1 MKRLLLSILLISFA
15 GFLFAEKVELKEA
28 ETVARNAYFQK
39 LNTYFQPVGYDAVQ
53 IAEQFII
60 KTNGEET
67 LYAFDFAGY
76 GFILI
81 AAEDAIEPVLGYTF
95 DNPYPSVNQPDGFKG
110 VLNEFKEHIQYLRD
124 NKIEPSAEIKQQW
137 DNLISFDP
145 SQFTP
150 QKGDKD
156 IDPLLTCT
164 WNQDSPY
171 NFLCPADDDGPG
183 GHVYVG
189 CVATAMSQIMYYW
202 RYPEHGQHT
211 KTYYASGY
219 GNQTV
224 NFEEATYDWDAMV
237 DNSDS
242 KYNYEIAEIGYHAG
256 VSVEMMYSPDG
267 SGAYSDDVPFAL
279 KYYFKYSNSCVYK
292 QRTNYNLTT
301 WKNMVQ
307 SELDDNCPVDYS
319 GSSPDGGHA
328 FVLDG
333 RHDAD
338 DTYHFNF
345 GWSGSGNGW
354 YPITNAG
361 GFPSNQGMVMNIVP
375 NDPDYPYGCNPDMER
390 TAIYGSFEDGSGPM
404 ENYDANADC
413 SWLINPQTDTDSVTY
428 IKIEFVKFDTD
439 PNDVVTIYDG
449 PSTDDPVLG
458 TYSGTTVPPGTISS
472 SGNQVLV
479 TFVADGNATTASGW
493 QLGYESVLPSYC
505 GSLVTLEDPTG
516 TITDGSGDFYYNHQS
531 NCMWKIAPVYASDI
545 TLTFTEFNTDPND
558 ALKIYDASNN
568 QLLAEISGEYTS
580 GNMPDPVFAESGQVF
595 LIFQTDGYYN
605 APGWSADW
613 EIGNVSVKEQMDG
626 VTMLNIF
633 PNPANNVLNVSFKSE
648 RTQSISVKLMSVTG
662 EVVYESSSDNFS
674 GNYSNSI
681 DVSSFAKGVYILNLS
696 NNTGSVNKK
705 VVIR

>member
-1 MKRLLLSILLISFA
+1 MKRLLLGLLLISIAGVSFA
-15 GFLFAEKVELKEA
+15 DKVELKKA
-28 ETVARNAYFQK
+28 KTIAKNAYFQK
-39 LNTYFQPVGYDAVQ
+39 LNTYSRPVSFDALQ
-53 IAEQFII
+53 IADRFII
-60 KTNGEET
+60 KANGEEAI
-67 LYAFDFAGY
+67 YAFDFTNY

-95 DNPYPSVNQPDGFKG
+95 DNPFPSENQPEGFRG
-110 VLNEFKEHIQYLRD
+110 VINEFKEQVSYLRD
-124 NKIEPSAEIKQQW
+124 NKIDATPEIEQQW

-156 IDPLLTCT
+156 IDPMLTCT

-171 NFLCPADDDGPG
+171 NFLCPEDEDGPG

-202 RYPEHGQHT
+202 RFPEHGQHT
-211 KTYYASGY
+211 KSYYASGY

-242 KYNYEIAEIGYHAG
+242 KYNYEIAEISYHAG
-256 VSVEMMYSPDG
+256 VSVEMMYSPGG
-267 SGAYSDDVPFAL
+267 SGAYSQDVPFAL
-279 KYYFKYSNSCVYK
+279 KYYFKYSNSCAYK
-292 QRTNYNLTT
+292 QRQNYNLTT
-301 WKNMVQ
+301 WKSMVQ
-307 SELDDNCPVDYS
+307 AELDDDCPVYYS

-354 YPITNAG
+354 YLITNAG
-361 GFPSNQGMVMNIVP
+361 GFPSNQGMVINIVP
-375 NDPDYPYGCNPDMER
+375 NDDNYPYGCGNSEK
-390 TAIYGSFEDGSGPM
+390 TALYGSFEDGSGPM
-404 ENYDANADC
+404 ENYDQNADC
-413 SWLINPQTDTDSVTY
+413 SWLINPQSDQDSVTS
-428 IKIEFVKFDTD
+428 IKIDFVKFDTD
-439 PNDVVTIYDG
+439 PNDIVTIYDG
-449 PSTDDPVLG
+449 PTTNDPVLG
-458 TYSGTTVPPGTISS
+458 TYSGTTVPGETIFST
-472 SGNQVLV
+472 GNQVLV
-479 TFVADGNATTASGW
+479 TFVADGNATTSAGW
-493 QLGYESVLPSYC
+493 QLGYESILPSYC
-505 GSLVTLEDPTG
+505 GSLVTLEEPTG
-516 TITDGSGDFYYNHQS
+516 TVSDGSGDFYYNDLS

-545 TLTFTEFNTDPND
+545 TLTFTEFNTDVED
-558 ALKIYDASNN
+558 VLKIYDASNN

-580 GNMPDPVFAESGQVF
+580 GNMPDPVFAQSGQVF
-595 LIFQTDGYYN
+595 LIFQSDGYLN
-605 APGWSADW
+605 GPGWSADW
-613 EIGNVSVKEQMDG
+613 EIGNVSVKEQLNG
-626 VTMLNIF
+626 VSMLNIF
-633 PNPANNVLNVSFKSE
+633 PNPANNVLNISFKTDKSQAF
-648 RTQSISVKLMSVTG
+648 TVKLMSVTG
-662 EVVYESSSDNFS
+662 EVVYEENTDNFS

-696 NNTGSVNKK
+696 NESGSVNKK

>member
-1 MKRLLLSILLISFA
+1 MKRLLLSFLLISFA

-28 ETVARNAYFQK
+28 KTIAKNAYFQK
-39 LNTYFQPVGYDAVQ
+39 LNTYNNPVGFDALQ
-53 IAEQFII
+53 IADQFTI
-60 KTNGEET
+60 KNNGEEMI
-67 LYAFDFAGY
+67 YVFDFTGY

-81 AAEDAIEPVLGYTF
+81 AADDAIEPVLGYTF
-95 DNPYPSVNQPDGFKG
+95 DNQYPLENQPEGFHG
-110 VLNEFKEHIQYLRD
+110 VLAEFKEQIQYLRD
-124 NKIEPSAEIKQQW
+124 NNIEASNKIEAQW
-137 DNLISFDP
+137 NALLSFDP

-156 IDPLLTCT
+156 IDPLVTCT

-171 NFLCPADDDGPG
+171 NFLCPEDPQGPG

-202 RYPEHGQHT
+202 RFPLQGQHSHS
-211 KTYYASGY
+211 YNASGY
-219 GNQTV
+219 GTQSA
-224 NFEEATYDWDAMV
+224 NFEETTYPWDEMV
-237 DNSDS
+237 DNTDS
-242 KYNYEIAEIGYHAG
+242 KYNLAIALIGYHAG
-256 VSVEMMYSPDG
+256 VSVDMMYSAGG

-307 SELDDNCPVDYS
+307 SELDDDCPVYYS

-354 YPITNAG
+354 YLITNAG
-361 GFPSNQGMVMNIVP
+361 GFPSNQGMVINIVP
-375 NDPDYPYGCNPDMER
+375 NDDNYPYGCGMNSEK
-390 TAIYGSFEDGSGPM
+390 TSLVGSFEDGSGPM
-404 ENYDANADC
+404 ENYDENADC
-413 SWLINPQTDTDSVTY
+413 SWLINPQTATDSVTY
-428 IKIEFVKFDTD
+428 IKIEFTKFDTD
-439 PNDVVTIYDG
+439 PNDIVTVYDG
-449 PSTDDPVLG
+449 PTTDDPVLG
-458 TYSGTTVPPGTISS
+458 TYSGTTIPAIISS
-472 SGNQVLV
+472 TGNQVLV
-479 TFVADGNATTASGW
+479 TFVADGNSTTSAGW
-493 QLGYESVLPSYC
+493 QLEYESVLPSYC

-516 TITDGSGDFYYNHQS
+516 TISDGSGDFYYNNQS
-531 NCMWKIAPVYASDI
+531 NCMWKIAPVYASDL
-545 TLTFTEFNTDPND
+545 TLTFTEFNTDIED
-558 ALKIYDASNN
+558 VLKIYDATNN

-580 GNMPDPVFAESGQVF
+580 GNMPDPVFTENGQVF
-595 LIFQTDGYYN
+595 LIFQSDGIYN

-626 VTMLNIF
+626 VSMLNVF
-633 PNPANNVLNVSFKSE
+633 PNPANNILNISFKTD
-648 RTQSISVKLMSVTG
+648 RVQSFTVKLMSVTG
-662 EVVYESSSDNFS
+662 EVVYEDTSDNFS

-696 NNTGSVNKK
+696 NETGSVNKK